1 MSDSMKRIHLSRRSA
16 LQLGGA
22 TALAAFAPEL
32 AGAQAN
38 FPTKAITLMCGSKAG
53 APIDV
58 MDRELAKGA
67 EKFFGQSVAVVN
79 KPGGTDS
86 VEEATILAAA
96 PDGYTVGSD
105 ATQITAVLQM
115 PNAPFKWT
123 DFTYIIRIQME
134 PGAVI
139 VAKNSPFKNLHDLVA
154 YAKAHPGQLKIN
166 GYGTFSFHDITT
178 RLFEKMAGFTAA
190 WIAYDSGKA
199 AVIATLGGNADA
211 TLSNPSVVRGLEDKI
226 RVLGITS
233 DSAMDSGALHM
244 PTFKEQ
250 GYNLIRYHWR
260 GIIGRSGIPPA
271 AVRRL
276 HDGFKAAMETPEF
289 QEYSK
294 KNLLLNGYLNTADF
308 TKFVTDQAK
317 TDFTILKEAGVVKG

>member
-1 MSDSMKRIHLSRRSA
+1 MIDLTRRAALRI
-16 LQLGGA
+16 GGA
-22 TALAAFAPEL
+22 VAVGALTPRFVA
-32 AGAQAN
+32 AQAN
-38 FPTKAITLMCGSKAG
+38 FPTKAVTLLCGSNAG

-67 EKFFGQSVAVVN
+67 EKFFGQSVVVVN

-86 VEEATILAAA
+86 VEEATILGTA

-134 PGAVI
+134 PGAVV
-139 VAKNSPFKNLHDLVA
+139 VANNSPFKNLHDMVA

-166 GYGTFSFHDITT
+166 GYGTFSFHDITA

-190 WIAYDSGKA
+190 WVPYDSGKA

-211 TLSNPSVVRGLEDKI
+211 TLSNPSVVKGLEDKV

-233 DSAMDSGALHM
+233 DAPMQSANLHM

-250 GYNLIRYHWR
+250 GYNLVRYHWR
-260 GIIGRSGIPPA
+260 GIIGKSGIPPA
-271 AVRRL
+271 AVQRL

-289 QEYSK
+289 QAYSK
-294 KNLLLNGYLNTADF
+294 QNLLLSGYLNTADF
-308 TKFVTDQAK
+308 TKFVTEQAK
-317 TDFTILKEAGVVKG
+317 TDFAILKEAGVIKG